1 MTDDQSAE
9 DAQIAEALGVP
20 LAPQGEPV
28 DTAPANGAE
37 ATTPPENGQHSTED
51 LPEWVRDEL
60 TRARREAARYRT
72 QARDAKQT
80 KDGSPSEDQ
89 IRSEIRREFAQE
101 MAAARLE
108 SALTGLVDS
117 PEEFVEMLDKSRYV
131 TKDGNID
138 LDAVKAL
145 RDKFTRIVNT
155 PSVGHGRN
163 GTGAV
168 RSDIDQFA
176 DVMNQLGA

>member
-1 MTDDQSAE
+1 MTEQS

-20 LAPQGEPV
+20 LVAGDPV
-28 DTAPANGAE
+28 DTAPENGAE
-37 ATTPPENGQHSTED
+37 PQNPSADQHNTDD

-72 QARDAKQT
+72 QARDAKSEAKT
-80 KDGSPSEDQ
+80 GKEEAPDKDA
-89 IRSEIRREFAQE
+89 IRAEVRQEFARDI
-101 MAAARLE
+101 AAARLE

-117 PEEFVEMLDKSRYV
+117 PAEFVELLDKSKYV
-131 TKDGNID
+131 TADGGVD
-138 LDAVKAL
+138 LDKVKAL
-145 RDKFTRIVNT
+145 REKFTRIVST

-163 GTGAV
+163 GNNPLRTEA
-168 RSDIDQFA
+168 DMFA